1 MCKSKLVESSGK
13 IYAVNADGKMMTEPV
28 TLTPDQNGALQYP
41 GLAGQYYLTISHFV
55 ALSHII

>member
-1 MCKSKLVESSGK
+1 MCKSQLVESSGK

-41 GLAGQYYLTISHFV
+41 GLAG
-55 ALSHII
+55 